1 MKDIAYELEK
11 IGQASRLHKA
21 QGVLNRLEDEFVL
34 VKEALEKKNLGNI
47 NFPPLPSVLIIP
59 PPLNLPPF
67 MNPLF
72 ARETGLLRVR
82 RYRLALF

>member
-34 VKEALEKKNLGNI
+34 VKEALEKKNWEI
-47 NFPPLPSVLIIP
+47 
-59 PPLNLPPF
+59 
-67 MNPLF
+67 
-72 ARETGLLRVR
+72 
-82 RYRLALF
+82 